1 VSQTAEVRRETTDIM
16 TAAQR
21 LGISRS
27 LAYQLARTGWLVEG
41 SVPVLRAGSD
51 RYVVPTAA
59 LDRALGQD
67 AA

>member
-1 VSQTAEVRRETTDIM
+1 MTPTDVRRETTDIM
-16 TAAQR
+16 TAARR

-27 LAYQLARTGWLVEG
+27 LAYQLARTGQLVDG
-41 SVPVLRAGSD
+41 VPVLKAGED